1 MDFVYYSSMLEP
13 YRMVVVN
20 IIGVMTVFLGSMAY
34 RYIFPK
40 KQIPL
45 FILLIIISILPTLSI
60 LRPGTYESGDFN
72 VHIYRAMAYYDS
84 LKEGIIIPSW
94 AGDLNATYGYP
105 LFIFNYPLPYYV
117 ISFFHFLGFSFITS
131 MKLFLATNFLLSG
144 IFMYFCARRLLK
156 NNLAAFVTAIFY
168 QFAPYHLIDLHFK
181 IVIGEIMIFTLLP
194 LVFFFL
200 QKLWEEKTGKWFI
213 LTSLSVALL
222 IMSHVVLAFF
232 AIVLLS
238 CYAVFLS
245 FSLKKKQVLL
255 LALSTFISGSIPTLY
270 IWLTPF
276 FLAQYTIVSQYS
288 GFSSFP
294 QIWMLLFSPWRIGLL
309 FQGSRGEISLL
320 IGYAHILVVIILLI
334 LLLRKKI
341 SNKHKYQITFWLFA
355 FISLIFF
362 ITEYSKFV
370 WGMLPFLSS
379 TGGSHRLLLLT
390 VFASSILGGYLSFYV
405 LKKQIFLLL
414 LIGLTIFST
423 ILNWGHRRVIPEI
436 SDQNLIHNLWKSTSE
451 AEGHWYANSK
461 WKNKKDPWF
470 AKLPPAHLETIKN
483 FAEIKE
489 LQRSSTIH
497 TYILFAKTPTVLRE
511 NTLFFPGWQVFDNN
525 KLINIDHDAEGV
537 IRFQL
542 PKGIHY
548 IQVIYEDVLVLRV
561 LKKISMLGFLSLLG
575 YLLFH
580 FLTRFSSRSK
590 LLKKT

>member
-1 MDFVYYSSMLEP
+1 
-13 YRMVVVN
+13 MVVVN
-20 IIGVMTVFLGSMAY
+20 IISSAILLVGVLTY
-34 RYIFPK
+34 RYVYPK
-40 KQIPL
+40 KKINL
-45 FILLIIISILPTLSI
+45 LLLLILISLLPLISIL
-60 LRPGTYESGDFN
+60 RKGDYESGDFN
-72 VHIYRAMAYYDS
+72 VHIYRAIVFFNA
-84 LKEGIIIPSW
+84 LKEGQYMPSW
-94 AGDLNATYGYP
+94 AADLNATYGYP

-156 NNLAAFVTAIFY
+156 NNLAAFVAAIFY

-232 AIVLLS
+232 AIVFLS

-255 LALSTFISGSIPTLY
+255 LALSTFISGSIPSLY

-320 IGYAHILVVIILLI
+320 IGYAHILVAIILLF

-341 SNKHKYQITFWLFA
+341 VNKHKYHITFWLFA

-362 ITEYSKFV
+362 ITQYSKLV

-390 VFASSILGGYLSFYV
+390 AFASSILGGYLSIYL
-405 LKKQIFLLL
+405 LKKKVFLLL
-414 LIGLTIFST
+414 LIGFTIFST

-436 SDQNLIHNLWKSTSE
+436 SDQNLINNVWKSTSE
-451 AEGHWYANSK
+451 GEGHWYANSK
-461 WKNKKDPWF
+461 WKSKKQPWF
-470 AKLPPAHLETIKN
+470 AKLPSSHLEIIKGS
-483 FAEIKE
+483 AEIKE

-497 TYILFAKTPTVLRE
+497 TYILSAKTPTVLRE
-511 NTLFFPGWQVFDNN
+511 NTLFFPGWQIFDNDT
-525 KLINIDHDAEGV
+525 LIHIDHDAEGV

-548 IQVIYEDVLVLRV
+548 IEVTYKDVFVLRV
-561 LKKISMLGFLSLLG
+561 LKKISVFGFLSLLG

-580 FLTRFSSRSK
+580 FLTRFSMRAK